1 MNKSLN
7 YMVIISGLVL
17 LLPGTCFAEEKGQD
31 LPFLH
36 RYPGSSIYHYD
47 HIRFDEANM
56 PLGPFTDKAA
66 TQSQPV
72 QGELVYIYYKNPMD
86 RSPLEIMSNYQQTLQ
101 QEGFK
106 ILWQCANDA
115 CIAKGYSHQVSFYTD
130 PIWRGA
136 GDNFGTYFGPG
147 GGRMS
152 TARLDSPNGSQTWV
166 YLWVGS
172 HNGPYAGKTYIYAVQ
187 TKPMQT
193 GLVTA
198 DRELLTATEMG
209 SALAQQGR
217 FSMHIHFDYNKA
229 TLRPDALPQIQQ
241 LAQTLRQH
249 PNWTIGLDG
258 HTDAVGSAEFNQRLS
273 EDRARAVKAAL
284 VADGVP
290 AQQIATRGLGATQPV
305 ADNSTDAGRA
315 KNRRVEVVEA
325 FLGKEGSLRLDDGQT
340 LEQRAIRGLSI
351 SPLPY
356 APLAEDLTISW
367 GFEPH
372 NAQLQSVLFSGAQ
385 GKVFALALV
394 DKLYYEGEGKTA
406 LPKDARIRLFVRDPG
421 QLARILPG
429 LQAWAAADALGM
441 DVACNKPGVC
451 EHWRQYPMPITAY
464 RLPCPGGHWD
474 ACRLPLPKINTPVPA
489 LGRFHQ

>member
-1 MNKSLN
+1 MNNSLKSL
-7 YMVIISGLVL
+7 VIISGLIL
-17 LLPGTCFAEEKGQD
+17 LLPGSCFAEEKGQD

-47 HIRFDEANM
+47 HVRFDDANM
-56 PLGPFTDKAA
+56 PLGPFTEKAP
-66 TQSQPV
+66 TQSQLV

-115 CIAKGYSHQVSFYTD
+115 CIAKGYTSQVSFYTD

-198 DRELLTATEMG
+198 DRELLTAAEMG

-217 FSMHIHFDYNKA
+217 FAMHIHFDYNKA
-229 TLRPDALPQIQQ
+229 TLRPDALPQVQQ

-315 KNRRVEVVEA
+315 KNRRVEVVNLTPGFVPTA
-325 FLGKEGSLRLDDGQT
+325 GTTGAGGAPAMATAGAGGVGSAPPIGGTVGQGSS
-340 LEQRAIRGLSI
+340 QGSA
-351 SPLPY
+351 
-356 APLAEDLTISW
+356 
-367 GFEPH
+367 
-372 NAQLQSVLFSGAQ
+372 NQSVPAPVRQITDTATDAAQSELRYQVYRGVSNLVGGLF
-385 GKVFALALV
+385 
-394 DKLYYEGEGKTA
+394 
-406 LPKDARIRLFVRDPG
+406 
-421 QLARILPG
+421 
-429 LQAWAAADALGM
+429 
-441 DVACNKPGVC
+441 N
-451 EHWRQYPMPITAY
+451 H
-464 RLPCPGGHWD
+464 
-474 ACRLPLPKINTPVPA
+474 
-489 LGRFHQ
+489 

>member
-315 KNRRVEVVEA
+315 KNRRVEVVNLTPGFVPTA
-325 FLGKEGSLRLDDGQT
+325 GTTGAGGAPAMATAGAGGVGSAPSMGGAAGQGPS
-340 LEQRAIRGLSI
+340 QNSA
-351 SPLPY
+351 
-356 APLAEDLTISW
+356 
-367 GFEPH
+367 
-372 NAQLQSVLFSGAQ
+372 NQ
-385 GKVFALALV
+385 
-394 DKLYYEGEGKTA
+394 
-406 LPKDARIRLFVRDPG
+406 
-421 QLARILPG
+421 
-429 LQAWAAADALGM
+429 
-441 DVACNKPGVC
+441 
-451 EHWRQYPMPITAY
+451 
-464 RLPCPGGHWD
+464 
-474 ACRLPLPKINTPVPA
+474 PVPA
-489 LGRFHQ
+489 PVRQITDTATDAAQSELRYQVYRGVTNLVGGLFNH

>member
-56 PLGPFTDKAA
+56 PLGPFIDKAA

-217 FSMHIHFDYNKA
+217 FYMHIHFDYNKA

-315 KNRRVEVVEA
+315 KNRRVEVVNLTPGFVPTA
-325 FLGKEGSLRLDDGQT
+325 GTTGAGGAPAMATAGAGGVGSAPSMGGAAGQGPS
-340 LEQRAIRGLSI
+340 QNSA
-351 SPLPY
+351 
-356 APLAEDLTISW
+356 
-367 GFEPH
+367 
-372 NAQLQSVLFSGAQ
+372 NQ
-385 GKVFALALV
+385 
-394 DKLYYEGEGKTA
+394 
-406 LPKDARIRLFVRDPG
+406 
-421 QLARILPG
+421 
-429 LQAWAAADALGM
+429 
-441 DVACNKPGVC
+441 
-451 EHWRQYPMPITAY
+451 
-464 RLPCPGGHWD
+464 
-474 ACRLPLPKINTPVPA
+474 PVPA
-489 LGRFHQ
+489 PVRQITDTATDAAQSELRYQVSRGVSNLVGGLFNH